1 MGGAVARPQRLKR
14 PLGGYIAPVSDDKK
28 DNPGT
33 VETDAGPSNADDD
46 VQSDPARGTDATDEE
61 GVDWS
66 DEGGATPIG
75 PADTGD
81 HTQ

>member
-1 MGGAVARPQRLKR
+1 MT
-14 PLGGYIAPVSDDKK
+14 KK
-28 DNPGT
+28 DNPDT
-33 VETDAGPSNADDD
+33 AETDIGSSQADDD
-46 VQSDPARGTDATDEE
+46 VESDPARGGE

-66 DEGGATPIG
+66 DEGGATPSG